1 MRELCERITREGRN
15 LEQDS
20 LNVGSVINHQVD
32 ASSDLTNKPL
42 SSIEWE

>member
-20 LNVGSVINHQVD
+20 LNVGSVIKRQVN
-32 ASSDLTNKPL
+32 ASHDSASKPP
-42 SSIEWE
+42 SRSEWE